1 LTRVF
6 VGSFL
11 EGEEREILARF
22 LAEENKKLKPEL
34 APVIRSV
41 KPEKL
46 HITWQFLG
54 ELDENEL
61 PKLKET
67 LLALAGPLFQAA
79 NFPFSITYDYAEA
92 WPSTQARV
100 IVARPRVESK
110 TLSAVARLLRE
121 ALAPHS
127 RADAAVERNLVF
139 KPHVTLYRLRQARDE
154 AVADIISNFQPF
166 EQTVSAIHLVE
177 SHLRSE
183 QEGNYASTY
192 RSLLQL
198 SPANGGTVSKA
209 PYQDLLN

>member
-1 LTRVF
+1 MTRVF

-22 LAEENKKLKPEL
+22 LAEENEKLKPDQ
-34 APVIRSV
+34 VSSIRSV

-54 ELDENEL
+54 ELNQNEL
-61 PKLKET
+61 LNLKEK
-67 LLALAGPLFQAA
+67 LLALEGPLSESAK
-79 NFPFSITYDYAEA
+79 FPFSITYDYAEA

-100 IVARPRVESK
+100 IVARPRVESE
-110 TLSAVARLLRE
+110 TLTALAKLLRE

-127 RADAAVERNLVF
+127 RADAAVERNIVF
-139 KPHVTLYRLRQARDE
+139 KPHVTLYRLRQACDE
-154 AVADIISNFQPF
+154 AVAAIISDFQPF
-166 EQTVSAIHLVE
+166 EQTISAIHLVE
-177 SHLRSE
+177 SHLQCM
-183 QEGNYASTY
+183 QEGSYASTY

-198 SPANGGTVSKA
+198 SPSNAGAVSKA